1 MALRNDI
8 LIQISKNENSIAPL
22 QATVNSIN
30 AILNNPAA
38 APGINASGKPTLEL
52 NGVTYVVATLNSELS
67 RSSTQLLTYENSI
80 VALKSQ
86 LSLATT
92 VNTPAASRPSTDVTV
107 RSYQHAKK
115 IFVDGNYRLSPKY
128 GFLFYVEFDFNPLI
142 TNISNTSAQEMGMI
156 VKSVSLPKFSI
167 DTKTHNAYNR
177 PNIVQNKIKYDPVN
191 ISFHDDQADNVRNFW
206 YDYYSYFY
214 RDPDYS
220 DVTYNAPHKYQTR
233 ASLDW
238 GYSPRA
244 AAGFP
249 TQTLTG
255 APQPYQYIQAIRI
268 YSLYQGQFS
277 EYQLVNP
284 TITSFRHGDHSAAET
299 SGLLGHDMTVQFE
312 TVKYLNGYTTQDTA
326 GGFIDLH
333 YDTTPSP
340 LGGVKSP
347 PNDIIDLAD
356 RASRNVATTEMS
368 LKVTPR
374 STDSIFS
381 MALNSMTNISA
392 LTPINSGGLSIPS
405 LGSLTQGLTNSAI
418 LRQRLESAGLSIA
431 GTAASTFANGVTGSV
446 IGAIGPNGQLVAS
459 ALSNPSA
466 ILSAAENMA
475 IQYATEQAKNYV
487 NTQIASITKSVADA
501 TGAYIKTNIVTPI
514 GQGFSSWAAT
524 NLPTNL
530 SWVGTG
536 DWFSLGS
543 TSAAASVITP
553 TSELPGDIGINNI
566 TERSPYG

>member
-22 QATVNSIN
+22 QATVNSLN

-38 APGINASGKPTLEL
+38 VPGINASGQPTLDL

-67 RSSTQLLTYENSI
+67 QSSTQLLAYTNSI
-80 VALKSQ
+80 ITLKSQ

-92 VNTPAASRPSTDVTV
+92 VNTPAPSRPSTDVTLK
-107 RSYQHAKK
+107 SYQHAKK

-142 TNISNTSAQEMGMI
+142 TNVSNTSAQEMGMI

-167 DTKTHNAYNR
+167 DTKIHNAYNR

-244 AAGFP
+244 APGWT
-249 TQTLTG
+249 TQALTG

-347 PNDIIDLAD
+347 PNNIMDLAD
-356 RASRNVATTEMS
+356 RASRNVATTAMS
-368 LKVTPR
+368 LQVTPR

-381 MALNSMTNISA
+381 SALNSMTNISA

-418 LRQRLESAGLSIA
+418 LSQRLQDAGISIA
-431 GTAASTFANGVTGSV
+431 GTAASTLANGVTGSV

-459 ALSNPSA
+459 AIANPSA
-466 ILSAAENMA
+466 VISAAENMA

-487 NTQIASITKSVADA
+487 NAQIASITKSVADA

-514 GQGFSSWAAT
+514 SQGFSSWAAT

-530 SWVGTG
+530 SWVGSG

-543 TSAAASVITP
+543 TPAAASVITP
-553 TSELPGDIGINNI
+553 TSLPGDEGINNI
-566 TERSPYG
+566 IETN